1 MGGCAGAGYPQ
12 LDAITTMTS
21 LFIRLKKVRFGD
33 PISEGVASR
42 ALVRMHRTTQTRLN
56 GLYIPF
62 VEIVVD
68 LLGGFSWFQLENN
81 FNKNPHQKA
90 L

>member
-21 LFIRLKKVRFGD
+21 LFIPLKKVRFGD

-42 ALVRMHRTTQTRLN
+42 ALFRMHRTTQTRLN
-56 GLYIPF
+56 GLYIPV

-68 LLGGFSWFQLENN
+68 LPAGFSWF
-81 FNKNPHQKA
+81 
-90 L
+90 